1 MVGKYNLASQGQKS
15 FLRAVMSWFK
25 KQKHPIQK
33 RLRSELEL
41 FYIAFF

>member
-1 MVGKYNLASQGQKS
+1 MVGQNNLARQGQKG
-15 FLRAVMSWFK
+15 FLRVVLTWFK

-33 RLRSELEL
+33 HLRGELEL